1 MNLFLCGVINQ
12 LGMLGGLSSF
22 SSKQCWQKTASC
34 ADAALGLEML
44 LGKTVTLGRDH
55 ICEEMLLTHSIDIC
69 WDVLVLNN
77 CISETV
83 KNHRKG
89 WEAERLS
96 CS

>member
-1 MNLFLCGVINQ
+1 MSLTNLACWVVSAIFLLNSAGRK
-12 LGMLGGLSSF
+12 F
-22 SSKQCWQKTASC
+22 RASC
-34 ADAALGLEML
+34 ADAALGLETV

-55 ICEEMLLTHSIDIC
+55 ICEETLLTHSIDIC

-77 CISETV
+77 CISEAV
-83 KNHRKG
+83 KNRRKG